1 MLGVSRTYVTLL
13 CQDKRK
19 PSKKIAN
26 MLAKLMLTYD
36 LDVDLQAHEHLTCPP
51 QISFPNIN
59 LSISIMKYL
68 VKMLYN
74 TVSLGSCNPKREA
87 LVPKSNVGDI
97 NIYYEVHGDGETV
110 ALVMGLGGGLPWLFQ
125 QVTALSK
132 QYQVVA
138 FDNRG
143 TGGSDAPD
151 IPYTMEMMAG
161 DLYLLLGAIGV
172 KTAHVFGISMGG
184 MIAQHFAL
192 LYPEKVKSL
201 ILGATTC
208 GGTHRII
215 PDMEAIRVLFDMDRM
230 QTLTPE
236 ERAMETLPFVFS
248 QEFIN
253 NNQALIQQLL
263 AKMVGHVTP
272 LHGYMRQAAA
282 IMGHDT
288 YERLPEIKVPTMV
301 IAGDAD
307 KLVPVENS
315 RLIASRIP
323 NAELVIL
330 EKMGHGFNIEAS
342 DVVNDTVLRFLRQH
356 SHSR

>member
-1 MLGVSRTYVTLL
+1 M
-13 CQDKRK
+13 
-19 PSKKIAN
+19 PKI
-26 MLAKLMLTYD
+26 
-36 LDVDLQAHEHLTCPP
+36 
-51 QISFPNIN
+51 S
-59 LSISIMKYL
+59 
-68 VKMLYN
+68 
-74 TVSLGSCNPKREA
+74 
-87 LVPKSNVGDI
+87 VGDI
-97 NIYYEVHGDGETV
+97 NIYYEVQGNGETI
-110 ALVMGLGGGLPWLFQ
+110 ALVMGLGGGLPWMFR
-125 QVTALSK
+125 QVQAFSK

-161 DLYLLLGAIGV
+161 DLAGLLETIGV

-184 MIAQHFAL
+184 MIAQHFAI

-208 GGTHRII
+208 GGTQRIT
-215 PDMEAIRVLFDMDRM
+215 PDMEAIKVLFDMERM
-230 QTLTPE
+230 QRLTPE

-253 NNQALIQQLL
+253 DNQGLIHQLL

-282 IMGHDT
+282 IMGHDA
-288 YERLPEIKVPTMV
+288 YERLPEIKVPTLV

-307 KLVPVENS
+307 KLVPVENA
-315 RLIASRIP
+315 RLIAYRIP

-330 EKMGHGFNIEAS
+330 KKMGHGFNIEAA
-342 DVVNDTVLRFLRQH
+342 DIVNDTVLGFLNR
-356 SHSR
+356 HSRPG